1 MDRVIGAVNSRRNLM
16 KSAELQY
23 SLEGDGAYQ
32 YFLYNL
38 MILYQRSAIWP
49 RMSKMSLEIA
59 VMLPT
64 YNERDNL
71 SQLEQRL
78 IAALN
83 GLEWEAIIVDDDSN
97 DGTADKAR
105 AMSLENPRI
114 RCIQRIGRR
123 GLASAAIEGMCATAA
138 PFVAVMDADNQHD
151 PVLLPSMLAAIRSGA
166 YDLAYASRFADGAS
180 TEKWGRPNRVKASG
194 LANAL
199 ARRVTGVELS
209 DPMSGYF
216 MMRAATLRANAHRL
230 SGVGFK
236 ILLDILA
243 TVSPPMRVKE
253 FPLDFAARAAG
264 ESKLDR
270 TIVFEFLVG
279 LYDKWLG
286 RIIPTRFALFGTVG
300 SIGALV
306 HLAVLALALRLV
318 SSGLAGG
325 PYPKE
330 FAFVVGQT
338 AATVIAM
345 TFNFELNNELT
356 YADKRLRGAIPLVKG
371 WLKFAAACA
380 VGMVANIGVSS
391 ILVNAG
397 IHTIP
402 AAICGIA
409 LASVWNFALSSRF
422 VWGKYGS

>member
-1 MDRVIGAVNSRRNLM
+1 M
-16 KSAELQY
+16 
-23 SLEGDGAYQ
+23 
-32 YFLYNL
+32 
-38 MILYQRSAIWP
+38 
-49 RMSKMSLEIA
+49 
-59 VMLPT
+59 
-64 YNERDNL
+64 
-71 SQLEQRL
+71 
-78 IAALN
+78 
-83 GLEWEAIIVDDDSN
+83 
-97 DGTADKAR
+97 
-105 AMSLENPRI
+105 
-114 RCIQRIGRR
+114 
-123 GLASAAIEGMCATAA
+123 
-138 PFVAVMDADNQHD
+138 
-151 PVLLPSMLAAIRSGA
+151 
-166 YDLAYASRFADGAS
+166 
-180 TEKWGRPNRVKASG
+180 
-194 LANAL
+194 
-199 ARRVTGVELS
+199 
-209 DPMSGYF
+209 
-216 MMRAATLRANAHRL
+216 
-230 SGVGFK
+230 
-236 ILLDILA
+236 
-243 TVSPPMRVKE
+243 
-253 FPLDFAARAAG
+253 
-264 ESKLDR
+264 
-270 TIVFEFLVG
+270 G